1 MEDSDTVTEPTPNK
15 GVMHQVT
22 ETKALI
28 EKHYYRIDVIEKVL
42 AKRDMEEKDREQ
54 LESELDA
61 LKKILVESEASINS
75 LHDANK
81 ETTKLAAMF
90 MFLILGIY
98 CIYSVF
104 VNDN

>member
-1 MEDSDTVTEPTPNK
+1 M
-15 GVMHQVT
+15 QVT

-42 AKRDMEEKDREQ
+42 AKRDMEEKDRWVHVVMKSLNMSDFREQ

-61 LKKILVESEASINS
+61 LKKILEESEASINS
-75 LHDANK
+75 LQDANK
-81 ETTKLAAMF
+81 ETTKLVAVF
-90 MFLILGIY
+90 MFIILGIY

-104 VNDN
+104 ANDN